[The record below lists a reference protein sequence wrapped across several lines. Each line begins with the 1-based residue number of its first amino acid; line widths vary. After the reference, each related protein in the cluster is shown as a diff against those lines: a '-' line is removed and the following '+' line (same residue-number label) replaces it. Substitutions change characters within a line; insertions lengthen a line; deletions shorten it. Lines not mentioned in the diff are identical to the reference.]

1 MAISI
6 KINKEP
12 LYGTV
17 YWDGN
22 KFIYTPNAGFSGK
35 DYYIYT
41 ITDEFGSNTKINY
54 VDALNTSPV
63 ALNISLTGTASNVLR
78 INIDDYI
85 SDSDDLIGPLKLVS
99 ITPTTFGNSYIEDN
113 VIVYQSRGFNSIE
126 TFKYTVSDGQLTS
139 TAEVTVTILSGAD
152 TGIPQYILDDIN
164 DLYNDVNALE
174 LSSFGWNESYTFV
187 SSKSAEWNDIDVNK
201 INDVSSIVEQNS
213 ANWNDV
219 ANDKPLYDDALNLI
233 SSSSN
238 DWNDVSNKLTTI
250 RNTFSSNSS
259 NWDNTYTTLSANS
272 AEWNAITSNIS
283 ALSSDYYTNKIL
295 WNSTVDTVST
305 LSSSW
310 DKTELTNVLSSN
322 SANWNSSYTILSSN
336 SANWNSSVSSVS
348 ALENTYNT
356 KFSNWDDAY
365 TILSNNSAG
374 FDNSNSVLN
383 ALSSSSGNWDNSY
396 NILSS
401 NSANWNSNYATLD
414 SLSTSFSTKSVDWDS
429 AFNTVSSNSANWDN
443 SSVLSFISSNSADWE
458 STFTAVSANS
468 AIWNNNSS
476 IVSSL
481 STTFESYS
489 GNWESTYNTIC
500 ANSADWDYTTVSS
513 KIENVSSN
521 WDTAYSLVCANS
533 TIWSSVSSVYGKYDV
548 AFNNL
553 TSFSGNWDNS
563 FTVLTTNSGD
573 WSNVLTTVQSNSSRW
588 LTGGGDV
595 DFVAN
600 TLTIS
605 GNAIIVGSLTAQG
618 GISQTTTD
626 VVSTSAFNIINIG
639 ETTALSI
646 TKTLTTG
653 AIASFDTGG
662 SPVLYISP
670 LNKVGINT
678 DSPNEAL
685 TVVGNISASGMI
697 YGTVPPEYTVFQNNS
712 AKYEASDTYFSTLC
726 GLLTSKSSYDNSFNY
741 VSSISSNLNNF
752 INLSTPLYNAAYNV
766 VTAQS
771 ANNITSYNTLC
782 SISASFGT
790 DTVFRSSTANY
801 TTAYNYVT
809 SNSAAWVTKNPTFSS
824 VKTTTLTSGNV
835 TLTAALLT
843 TFSTPITASEE
854 FLNISLNGVDC
865 LIQLWKA

>member
-22 KFIYTPNAGFSGK
+22 KFVYTPNAGFAGK

-41 ITDEFGSNTKINY
+41 ITDELGSNTKINY
-54 VDALNTSPV
+54 VDSLNTSP
-63 ALNISLTGTASNVLR
+63 LSFNISLTGAASNVLR
-78 INIDDYI
+78 INVNDYI
-85 SDSDDLIGPLKLVS
+85 SDSDGLIGPLKLVS

-113 VIVYQSRGFNSIE
+113 FIVYQSRGFNSIE
-126 TFKYTVSDGQLTS
+126 TFKYTVSDGQFTS
-139 TAEVTVTILSGAD
+139 TAEVKVTILSGAD
-152 TGIPQYILDDIN
+152 SVIPQNILDDIN
-164 DLYNDVNALE
+164 DIYNDVNTLE
-174 LSSFGWNESYTFV
+174 LSSVSWNETYTFV
-187 SSKSAEWNDIDVNK
+187 SSKSGDWNSIDVNK
-201 INDVSSIVEQNS
+201 INQVSNIVEQNS
-213 ANWNDV
+213 ANWNEV
-219 ANDKPLYDDALNLI
+219 TSEKPLYDEAKNI
-233 SSSSN
+233 VASSSAN
-238 DWNDVSNKLTTI
+238 WNDVSNKLTTI
-250 RNTFSSNSS
+250 TNIFSSNSS
-259 NWDNTYTTLSANS
+259 KWDDTYTTLSANF
-272 AEWNAITSNIS
+272 AEWSSITSNIS
-283 ALSSDYYTNKIL
+283 ALSSDYYNNKPY
-295 WNSTVDTVST
+295 WDSTLNTVSI

-322 SANWNSSYTILSSN
+322 SANWNDAYTILSSN
-336 SANWNSSVSSVS
+336 SANWDSSVSSVS

-356 KFSNWDDAY
+356 KFSNWDEAY
-365 TILSNNSAG
+365 TIVSNNSAG
-374 FDNSNSVLN
+374 FDNSNLVLN
-383 ALSSSSGNWDNSY
+383 ALSSSSANWDNSY
-396 NILSS
+396 NILFS
-401 NSANWNSNYATLD
+401 NSAKWDSDYATLD
-414 SLSTSFSTKSVDWDS
+414 SLSNSYITKSVDWDS
-429 AFNTVSSNSANWDN
+429 ALNTVSSNSANWDN
-443 SSVLSFISSNSADWE
+443 SSVLSFIYSNSANWE
-458 STFTAVSANS
+458 STFNSVSANS
-468 AIWNNNSS
+468 GIWNNNVS

-481 STTFESYS
+481 STSFESYS

-500 ANSADWDYTTVSS
+500 ANSAKWDYTTISS

-521 WDTAYSLVCANS
+521 WDTTYNLVCANS
-533 TIWSSVSSVYGKYDV
+533 TKWINVSAVYEKYDV

-563 FTVLTTNSGD
+563 FTTLTTNSGN
-573 WSNVLTTVQSNSSRW
+573 WSNILNIVQSNSSRW

-605 GNAIIVGSLTAQG
+605 GNAVIVGNLTAQG

-626 VVSTSAFNIINIG
+626 VVSTSAFNVVNIG

-662 SPVLYISP
+662 STVLYISP

-726 GLLTSKSSYDNSFNY
+726 GLLTSKSSYDNSFNF
-741 VSSISSNLNNF
+741 VSSISGNLNNF
-752 INLSTPLYNAAYNV
+752 VNLSAPLYNAAYNV

-771 ANNITSYNTLC
+771 ANNNTSYNTLC

-843 TFSTPITASEE
+843 TFSTPITASDE

>member
-6 KINKEP
+6 KINREP
-12 LYGTV
+12 LYGKV

-22 KFIYTPNAGFSGK
+22 KFIYTPNSGFTGK

-41 ITDEFGSNTKINY
+41 ITDEFGSNTQINY
-54 VDALNTSPV
+54 IDSLNTSPV
-63 ALNISLTGTASNVLR
+63 ANNISLTGAASNVLR
-78 INIDDYI
+78 INVNDYI
-85 SDSDDLIGPLKLVS
+85 LDTDGLIAPLKLIS

-126 TFKYTVSDGQLTS
+126 TFKYTVSDGQFS
-139 TAEVTVTILSGAD
+139 ATANVNVTILSGAD
-152 TGIPQYILDDIN
+152 SVLPQNILDDISN
-164 DLYNDVNALE
+164 IYNDVNTLE
-174 LSSFGWNESYTFV
+174 LSSVNWNDTYTLI
-187 SSKSAEWNDIDVNK
+187 SSKSADWNSIDPNRIDNVAT
-201 INDVSSIVEQNS
+201 IVETNS
-213 ANWNDV
+213 ANWDEV
-219 ANDKPLYDDALNLI
+219 ASEKPLYDEALNI
-233 SSSSN
+233 VSTSSAN
-238 DWNDVSNKLTTI
+238 WNEIGNKLTTI
-250 RNTFSSNSS
+250 TNIFYSNSS
-259 NWDNTYTTLSANS
+259 NWDNTYTTLSTNS
-272 AEWNAITSNIS
+272 AEWNSISSNIS
-283 ALSSDYYTNKIL
+283 ALSSDFYTNKPL
-295 WNSTVDTVST
+295 WDLTVSAVST
-305 LSSSW
+305 LSSFW
-310 DKTELTNVLSSN
+310 DKTELTNVLSTNSATWNDAYTILASN
-322 SANWNSSYTILSSN
+322 SANWD
-336 SANWNSSVSSVS
+336 SSVSSVS
-348 ALENTYNT
+348 ALENTYNS
-356 KFSNWDDAY
+356 KFNNWDEAY
-365 TILSNNSAG
+365 TIVENNSAS
-374 FDNSNSVLN
+374 FDNSNLVLN
-383 ALSSSSGNWDNSY
+383 TISSSSANWDNSY

-401 NSANWNSNYATLD
+401 NSANWDSNYAILD
-414 SLSTSFSTKSVDWDS
+414 SLSTSYISKSSDWDS
-429 AFNTVSSNSANWDN
+429 AFNTVSSFSASWDN
-443 SSVLSFISSNSADWE
+443 SSVLSFISSNSGNWE
-458 STFTAVSANS
+458 ASYTSVSANS
-468 AIWNNNSS
+468 AIWNNNAS
-476 IVSSL
+476 IVSGL
-481 STTFESYS
+481 STSFESYS

-500 ANSADWDYTTVSS
+500 ANSANWDYTVISS

-533 TIWSSVSSVYGKYDV
+533 TIWSNVSAVYGKYDI
-548 AFNNL
+548 AFNTL
-553 TSFSGNWDNS
+553 TSFSGDWDNS
-563 FTVLTTNSGD
+563 FTVLTTNSAN

-588 LTGGGDV
+588 LTGGADV

-662 SPVLYISP
+662 STVLYISP
-670 LNKVGINT
+670 LNKVGVNT
-678 DSPNEAL
+678 NSPNEAL

-697 YGTVPPEYTVFQNNS
+697 YGTVPPEYTVFENNS

-726 GLLTSKSSYDNSFNY
+726 GLLTSKLSYDNSVIF

-752 INLSTPLYNAAYNV
+752 VNLSAPLYNAAYNV

-782 SISASFGT
+782 SISGSFGT